1 MQVGRGGLVY
11 LRQLSLA
18 LVWVSLFFLPPPALG
33 GLWTLRLGSLEL
45 MDPLAGL
52 SLAASGAPSLGVLL
66 AVLPLVLLVMLLGRF
81 FCGWVC
87 PYRPL
92 LASSRWLRAKLA
104 ARGVPLGALDL
115 GPKSALVSLGVLLL
129 LSLVL
134 GLPVASYLYPPALLA
149 REAKQLVLYGSLGLG
164 SITVLAFFLY
174 DVLASPSGFCRDL
187 CPGGAVFRLLGRA
200 SPVQIQRDAAACVP
214 CRACDEVC
222 PLGQRPMTDRLSSGC
237 ERCGLCAAACP
248 KDALRLGLGRPLP
261 ILPHQGSDA

>member
-1 MQVGRGGLVY
+1 MVR

-18 LVWVSLFFLPPPALG
+18 LVWVSLFAVPAGALG
-33 GLWTLRLGSLEL
+33 GLWTLRLGPVEL

-52 SLAASGAPSLGVLL
+52 SLAASGAASLGVLL
-66 AVLPLVLLVMLLGRF
+66 AVAPLALLVMLLGRF
-81 FCGWVC
+81 FCGWIC

-92 LASSRWLRAKLA
+92 LASSRWLRARLA
-104 ARGVPLGALDL
+104 ARGVPLGELDL
-115 GPKSALVSLGVLLL
+115 GPRSAFATLGVVLLL
-129 LSLVL
+129 TLTL
-134 GLPVASYLYPPALLA
+134 GLPVASYLYPPALIA
-149 REAKQLVLYGSLGLG
+149 REAKQLVLYGGLGLG

-174 DVLASPSGFCRDL
+174 DVFASASGFCRDL
-187 CPGGAVFRLLGRA
+187 CPGGALFRLLGRT

-248 KDALRLGLGRPLP
+248 KDALRLRLGRPLP
-261 ILPHQGSDA
+261 LVPREPPGGSEA